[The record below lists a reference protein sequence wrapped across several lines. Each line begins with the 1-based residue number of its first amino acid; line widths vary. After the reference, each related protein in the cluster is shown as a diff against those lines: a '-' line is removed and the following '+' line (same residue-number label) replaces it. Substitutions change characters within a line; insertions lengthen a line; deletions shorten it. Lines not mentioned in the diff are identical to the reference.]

1 MGRKSVLVTQA
12 LLLPI
17 DSVVQ
22 FAEQQNLAPVPH
34 PSPDFHLL
42 LFWPS
47 LWTTWLT
54 AYTHLGL
61 ESRFTVEKNSLY
73 DIIVKAWS
81 SFLIHEKGAAN
92 G

>member
-1 MGRKSVLVTQA
+1 MGRKSILVTQA

-42 LFWPS
+42 ALPLDNMVDS
-47 LWTTWLT
+47 L
-54 AYTHLGL
+54 H
-61 ESRFTVEKNSLY
+61 
-73 DIIVKAWS
+73 
-81 SFLIHEKGAAN
+81 SFRIGKSIHC
-92 G
+92 

>member
-1 MGRKSVLVTQA
+1 MGRKSILVTQA

-42 LFWPS
+42 LFLALPLDNMVDS
-47 LWTTWLT
+47 L
-54 AYTHLGL
+54 H
-61 ESRFTVEKNSLY
+61 
-73 DIIVKAWS
+73 
-81 SFLIHEKGAAN
+81 SFRIGKSIHC
-92 G
+92 